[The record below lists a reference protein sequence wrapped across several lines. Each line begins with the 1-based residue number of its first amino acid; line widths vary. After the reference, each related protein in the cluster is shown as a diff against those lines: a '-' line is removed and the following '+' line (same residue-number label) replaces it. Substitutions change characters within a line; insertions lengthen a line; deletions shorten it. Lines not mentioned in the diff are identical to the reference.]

1 MSAPS
6 ETPGDVDE
14 GCSLRA
20 VCLLEVKDKR
30 KIHRKARSVWPDKKK
45 IIIGLFDV
53 FNSALFLCLLPCS

>member
-6 ETPGDVDE
+6 KTPGDVDE
-14 GCSLRA
+14 GCFLRA

-30 KIHRKARSVWPDKKK
+30 KIHRKTRSVWPDKKK